1 MRVGGPYKIT
11 VSFVG
16 FANFEDSDVYLQL
29 GRNKTFKINLAEES
43 NQLKVI
49 VRGSEIILYSQR
61 TGAQA
66 VINSDKIKALPSLS
80 ETSDFARLTP
90 QAQLEGG

>member
-16 FANFEDSDVYLQL
+16 FSNFEDSDVYLQL
-29 GRNKTFKINLAEES
+29 GENKTLKINLAEES

-49 VRGSEIILYSQR
+49 VRGSKIILLILKEQVR
-61 TGAQA
+61 KLLTL
-66 VINSDKIKALPSLS
+66 I
-80 ETSDFARLTP
+80 RLKHCHLC
-90 QAQLEGG
+90 QEIYLILQD

>member
-29 GRNKTFKINLAEES
+29 GEKNRLLKINLAEES

-49 VRGSEIILYSQR
+49 VRGSR
-61 TGAQA
+61 DNT
-66 VINSDKIKALPSLS
+66 
-80 ETSDFARLTP
+80 F
-90 QAQLEGG
+90 

>member
-29 GRNKTFKINLAEES
+29 GEKTKLLKINLAEES
-43 NQLKVI
+43 NQLKEVI
-49 VRGSEIILYSQR
+49 VRGSRDNTFNFKEH
-61 TGAQA
+61 AQT

-80 ETSDFARLTP
+80 EI
-90 QAQLEGG
+90 